1 VTVLTSVLVALGAL
15 VALGGASHLLL
26 HVFQQEHYE
35 ARRLYLW
42 IGQAYGVRLALP
54 EAGLLLVGGAAAAL
68 AGAAAEA
75 IGVVIAVALLAMT
88 LRAARVVWT
97 REQIKPLVFTPRA
110 RRLFGLQ
117 LGVSALILAI
127 VVALGG
133 GQSWAPAVS
142 GAVGALLLL
151 LAPWLLGSVVNAML
165 RPVQQADNRRFVR
178 RAQQRLR
185 DVHPLVVG
193 ITGSYGKT
201 TTKACV
207 TEVLDLLGP
216 AYPTPAS
223 FNSQLGVV
231 RAINEGLQPQHQ
243 SFVVE
248 LGAYRTGDVREL
260 CELVHPRVG
269 VLTAIGPAHLERF
282 GSLDVTEQA
291 KGELADALPA
301 DGLFVTRA
309 DDDRTRR
316 VAQTRSAAR
325 TLLFAPAPHPD
336 ADLWAEEVRLEE
348 GRTRFTLVVR
358 AGAGGDPAGSGEGGA
373 AGAGAGGAPAGEQRA
388 EVRARLLGDHNV
400 ANLLA
405 AAAVGIG
412 RGLAL
417 ADVARALG
425 RVAPPDHRLS
435 PIVNRAAGVVVIDDS
450 YNANPEGAAAALGVL
465 RDHPAARRVLVTP
478 GMVELGERE
487 REENRRLG
495 ELAAGV
501 ADLALLIGPR
511 GEDVAE
517 GMRSAGAPAE
527 KILLFGD
534 GPAAHAKLAELTR
547 SGDVVLFENDLPDVY
562 A

>member
-1 VTVLTSVLVALGAL
+1 MTVLTSALVGIAAL
-15 VALGGASHLLL
+15 VALAGASHLLL

-42 IGQAYGVRLALP
+42 ISQAYGVRLALP
-54 EAGLLLVGGAAAAL
+54 EAGLLLV
-68 AGAAAEA
+68 AGAACAVGA
-75 IGVVIAVALLAMT
+75 NASGVVGVVLALGLVAMAA
-88 LRAARVVWT
+88 RAARVVWT
-97 REQIKPLVFTPRA
+97 RETIKPLVFTPRA

-117 LGVSALILAI
+117 LAIAALVLAI
-127 VVALGG
+127 AVALGG
-133 GQSWAPAVS
+133 GSAVAPAVT

-151 LAPWLLGSVVNAML
+151 VAPWLLGDVVNRAL
-165 RPVQQADNRRFVR
+165 RPVQQADNRRFLR
-178 RAQQRLR
+178 RAEQRLR
-185 DVHPLVVG
+185 DVRPLVVG

-207 TEVLDLLGP
+207 TEVLELLGP

-223 FNSQLGVV
+223 FNSTLGVV

-248 LGAYRTGDVREL
+248 MGAYRRGDVKEL
-260 CELVHPRVG
+260 CELVHPRIG

-301 DGLFVTRA
+301 EGVFVTRA
-309 DDDRTRR
+309 DDERTLR
-316 VAQTRSAAR
+316 VARTRSAAR

-336 ADLWAEEVRLEE
+336 ADVWAEDVRLEN
-348 GRTRFTLVVR
+348 GRTHFTLVAR
-358 AGAGGDPAGSGEGGA
+358 ADGGGA
-373 AGAGAGGAPAGEQRA
+373 QERA
-388 EVRARLLGDHNV
+388 DVRARLLGDHNV

-412 RGLAL
+412 HGLAV

-425 RVAPPDHRLS
+425 RVTPPDHRLS
-435 PIVNRAAGVVVIDDS
+435 PIVNRAAGIVVIDDS

-465 RDHPAARRVLVTP
+465 RDHPATRRLLVTP

-487 REENRRLG
+487 QEENRRLG

-501 ADLALLIGPR
+501 ADIAILIGAR
-511 GEDVAE
+511 GEDVAA
-517 GMRSAGAPAE
+517 GMRAAGAPE
-527 KILLFGD
+527 ERILVLPD
-534 GPAAHAKLAELTR
+534 GPAAHAKVAELTR

>member
-1 VTVLTSVLVALGAL
+1 MTVLTSVLIAVAAL
-15 VALGGASHLLL
+15 VALGTASHMLL

-42 IGQAYGVRLALP
+42 VSQAYGVRLALP
-54 EAGLLLVGGAAAAL
+54 EAGLLFVGALASAL
-68 AGAAAEA
+68 AGGSEPALGVILA
-75 IGVVIAVALLAMT
+75 IVLVALT
-88 LRAARVVWT
+88 ARYAQRVWT

-117 LGVSALILAI
+117 LALGALLLAI

-133 GQSWAPAVS
+133 SGEFAPAAT

-151 LAPWLLGSVVNAML
+151 LAPWLLGGVVNRLL

-178 RAQQRLR
+178 RAEQRLR
-185 DVHPLVVG
+185 EVRPLVVG

-207 TEVLDLLGP
+207 AAVLDLLGP
-216 AYPTPAS
+216 SYPTPAS

-231 RAINEGLQPQHQ
+231 RAINEGLQPTHQ

-248 LGAYRTGDVREL
+248 MGAYRRGDVQDL
-260 CELVHPRVG
+260 CDLVHPRAG

-291 KGELADALPA
+291 KGELADAIPA
-301 DGLFVTRA
+301 EGLFVTRA
-309 DDDRTRR
+309 DDERCLRVARTRAAGR
-316 VAQTRSAAR
+316 V
-325 TLLFAPAPHPD
+325 LLFAPAPHPE
-336 ADLWAEEVRLEE
+336 ADLWAEGIRLQD
-348 GRTRFTLVVR
+348 GRSIFTVVVR
-358 AGAGGDPAGSGEGGA
+358 AGVAGDD
-373 AGAGAGGAPAGEQRA
+373 EQRA
-388 EVRARLLGDHNV
+388 EVRARLLGEHNV

-405 AAAVGIG
+405 AAAVGLG
-412 RGLAL
+412 EGLAL

-425 RVAPPDHRLS
+425 KVPPPDHRLA

-465 RDHPAARRVLVTP
+465 RDHPATRRLLVTP

-495 ELAAGV
+495 ELAAAV
-501 ADLALLIGPR
+501 ADVAVLIGPR
-511 GEDVAE
+511 GEDVRA
-517 GMRSAGAPAE
+517 GMLAAGAREEQLHHFP
-527 KILLFGD
+527 D
-534 GPAAHAKLAELTR
+534 GPSAHAKVAELTR
-547 SGDVVLFENDLPDVY
+547 AGDVVLFENDLPDVY

>member
-1 VTVLTSVLVALGAL
+1 VTVLTSVLVALAAL
-15 VALGGASHLLL
+15 IALGGASHLLL

-42 IGQAYGVRLALP
+42 VSQAYGVRLALP
-54 EAGLLLVGGAAAAL
+54 EAGLLFVGALAAAL
-68 AGAAAEA
+68 AGGSEEA
-75 IGVVIAVALLAMT
+75 LGLILAIVLVALTA
-88 LRAARVVWT
+88 RAARVVWT
-97 REQIKPLVFTPRA
+97 REQIKPLVFTARA

-117 LGVSALILAI
+117 LALAALILAI

-133 GQSWAPAVS
+133 AGEWAPAVT

-151 LAPWLLGSVVNAML
+151 LAPWLLGGVVNTLL

-178 RAQQRLR
+178 RAEQRLR
-185 DVHPLVVG
+185 EVRPLVVG

-207 TEVLDLLGP
+207 AAVLDLLGP

-231 RAINEGLQPQHQ
+231 RAINEGLQPTHQ

-248 LGAYRTGDVREL
+248 MGAYRRGDVKEL
-260 CELVHPRVG
+260 CDLVHPRAG

-291 KGELADALPA
+291 KGELADSIPA

-309 DDDRTRR
+309 DDERCLRVARTRAAGR
-316 VAQTRSAAR
+316 V
-325 TLLFAPAPHPD
+325 LLFAPAAHPE
-336 ADLWAEEVRLEE
+336 ADLWAEGIRLQD
-348 GRTRFTLVVR
+348 GRSIFTLVVR
-358 AGAGGDPAGSGEGGA
+358 AGVI
-373 AGAGAGGAPAGEQRA
+373 AGADGEQRA
-388 EVRARLLGDHNV
+388 EVRARLLGEHNV

-405 AAAVGIG
+405 AAAVGVG
-412 RGLAL
+412 EGLAL

-425 RVAPPDHRLS
+425 KVAPPDHRLA

-465 RDHPAARRVLVTP
+465 RDHPATRRVLVTP

-495 ELAAGV
+495 ELAASV
-501 ADLALLIGPR
+501 ADIAVLIGPR
-511 GEDVAE
+511 GEDVRA
-517 GMRSAGAPAE
+517 GMLAAGAREEQLHHFP
-527 KILLFGD
+527 D
-534 GPAAHAKLAELTR
+534 GPSAHAKVAELTR
-547 SGDVVLFENDLPDVY
+547 AGDVVLFENDLPDVY

>member
-1 VTVLTSVLVALGAL
+1 MTVLASALIALGAL
-15 VALGGASHLLL
+15 IALAGASHLLL

-42 IGQAYGVRLALP
+42 IGQATAIRLALP
-54 EAGLLLVGGAAAAL
+54 EAALVLVASVATAV
-68 AGAAAEA
+68 A
-75 IGVVIAVALLAMT
+75 IGASEPLGVVLAIGLVAMT
-88 LRAARVVWT
+88 ARAARVVWT

-117 LGVSALILAI
+117 LAVAAIVLVI
-127 VVALGG
+127 VVALGRDS
-133 GQSWAPAVS
+133 QWAPAVT
-142 GAVGALLLL
+142 GAFGALLLL
-151 LAPWLLGSVVNAML
+151 LAPYLLGSVVNAML

-185 DVHPLVVG
+185 EVRPLVVG

-207 TEVLDLLGP
+207 TAVLDLLGP
-216 AYPTPAS
+216 SYPTPAS
-223 FNSQLGVV
+223 FNSTLGVV
-231 RAINEGLQPQHQ
+231 RAINEGLQPTHQ

-248 LGAYRTGDVREL
+248 MGAYRTGDVREL
-260 CELVHPRVG
+260 CELVNPRVG

-282 GSLDVTEQA
+282 GTLDVTEAA
-291 KGELADALPA
+291 KGELADAMPA

-309 DDDRTRR
+309 DDERTLRVARTRAAGR
-316 VAQTRSAAR
+316 V
-325 TLLFAPAPHPD
+325 LLFAPAPHPD
-336 ADLWAEEVRLEE
+336 ADLWAEDVRLQD
-348 GRTRFTLVVR
+348 GRTHFTIVVR
-358 AGAGGDPAGSGEGGA
+358 AGAA
-373 AGAGAGGAPAGEQRA
+373 ADEQRA
-388 EVRARLLGDHNV
+388 EVRARLLGEHNV

-405 AAAVGIG
+405 AAAVGVG
-412 RGLAL
+412 QGLAL

-465 RDHPAARRVLVTP
+465 RDHPATRRLLVTP

-487 REENRRLG
+487 EAENRRLG
-495 ELAAGV
+495 ELAAGI
-501 ADLALLIGPR
+501 ADLAILIGTR
-511 GEDVAE
+511 GEHVAE
-517 GMRSAGAPAE
+517 GMRSAGAPPE
-527 KILLFGD
+527 RILHFPD
-534 GPAAHAKLAELTR
+534 GPSAHAKVAELTR
-547 SGDVVLFENDLPDVY
+547 AGDVVLFENDLPDVY

>member
-1 VTVLTSVLVALGAL
+1 VTVLTSIIVAFAAL

-42 IGQAYGVRLALP
+42 VSQAYGARLALP
-54 EAGLLLVGGAAAAL
+54 EAGILLVGGVAAAL
-68 AGAAAEA
+68 AGDASELAGLIVA
-75 IGVVIAVALLAMT
+75 IALLALA
-88 LRAARVVWT
+88 LRAARVIWK

-110 RRLFGLQ
+110 RRLFALQ
-117 LGVSALILAI
+117 LTDGAFPLAL
-127 VVALGG
+127 VVAAGG
-133 GQSWAPAVS
+133 HQTWAPAVV
-142 GAVGALLLL
+142 GAVGAIVLLI
-151 LAPWLLGSVVNAML
+151 APWLLGTVVNTSL
-165 RPVQQADNRRFVR
+165 RPLQQADARRWVR
-178 RAQQRLR
+178 RAEERLAE
-185 DVHPLVVG
+185 VHPLVVG

-207 TEVLDLLGP
+207 AAVLDLLGP
-216 AYPTPAS
+216 SYPTPAS
-223 FNSQLGVV
+223 FNSHLGVV

-248 LGAYRTGDVREL
+248 MGAYRVGDVREL
-260 CELVHPRVG
+260 CDLVHPQVG

-291 KGELADALPA
+291 KGELADAMPA

-309 DDDRTRR
+309 DDERTARVARTRAAGR
-316 VAQTRSAAR
+316 V
-325 TLLFAPAPHPD
+325 LLFSPAPHPGSD
-336 ADLWAEEVRLEE
+336 VWAEDVALRD
-348 GRTRFTLVVR
+348 GRTHFTIVVR
-358 AGAGGDPAGSGEGGA
+358 AGVAGEQ
-373 AGAGAGGAPAGEQRA
+373 EQRA
-388 EVRARLLGDHNV
+388 EVRARLLGAHNI

-405 AAAVGIG
+405 AAAVGVG

-417 ADVARALG
+417 TDVARALG
-425 RVAPPDHRLS
+425 RVQPPDHRLA

-465 RDHPAARRVLVTP
+465 RDHPATRRLLVTP

-487 REENRRLG
+487 QEENRRLG
-495 ELAAGV
+495 TLAADV
-501 ADLALLIGPR
+501 ADLAILIGPR

-517 GMRSAGAPAE
+517 GMRSAGAPAD
-527 KILLFGD
+527 KILVMSD
-534 GPAAHAKLAELTR
+534 GPSAHAKVAELTR
-547 SGDVVLFENDLPDVY
+547 AGDVILFENDLPDVY

>member
-1 VTVLTSVLVALGAL
+1 VTVLASALVGLGAL
-15 VALGGASHLLL
+15 IALGGASHLLL

-42 IGQAYGVRLALP
+42 IAQTYAIRLALP
-54 EAGLLLVGGAAAAL
+54 EAGLVLVVSIACAIALGASEPLGVVLAIALVAL
-68 AGAAAEA
+68 AA
-75 IGVVIAVALLAMT
+75 
-88 LRAARVVWT
+88 RAARVVWT

-117 LGVSALILAI
+117 LTVAALVLAI
-127 VVALGG
+127 AIAIGG
-133 GQSWAPAVS
+133 DRQWAPAVT
-142 GAVGALLLL
+142 GAVGALLLV
-151 LAPWLLGSVVNAML
+151 LAPWLLGSVVNNML
-165 RPVQQADNRRFVR
+165 RPVQRADNRRFVR
-178 RAQQRLR
+178 SAQQRLR
-185 DVHPLVVG
+185 DVRPLVVG

-207 TEVLDLLGP
+207 TAVLDLLGP
-216 AYPTPAS
+216 SYPTPAS

-248 LGAYRTGDVREL
+248 MGAYRTGDIREL
-260 CELVHPRVG
+260 CDLVHPRVG

-282 GSLDVTEQA
+282 GSLEVTEQA

-309 DDDRTRR
+309 DDERTRR
-316 VAQTRSAAR
+316 IARTRSAAR

-336 ADLWAEEVRLEE
+336 ADVWAEDVRMEE

-358 AGAGGDPAGSGEGGA
+358 EGAVRGGA
-373 AGAGAGGAPAGEQRA
+373 AAGGAGMAGADRAGGAGEQRA
-388 EVRARLLGDHNV
+388 DVRARLLGEHNV

-412 RGLAL
+412 EGLAP
-417 ADVARALG
+417 ADVARALS
-425 RVAPPDHRLS
+425 RVTPPDHRLA

-465 RDHPAARRVLVTP
+465 RDHPATRRQLVTP

-501 ADLALLIGPR
+501 ADVAILIGPR

-517 GMRSAGAPAE
+517 GMRKAGAPAE
-527 KILLFGD
+527 RILLFAD
-534 GPAAHAKLAELTR
+534 GPAAHAKVAELTR
-547 SGDVVLFENDLPDVY
+547 AGDVVLFENDLPDVY

>member
-1 VTVLTSVLVALGAL
+1 MTLLTSVLVAIGAL
-15 VALGGASHLLL
+15 IAIGGASHLLL

-42 IGQAYGVRLALP
+42 IGQAYAVRLALP
-54 EAGLLLVGGAAAAL
+54 EAGLVLVAGGAAAL

-75 IGVVIAVALLAMT
+75 IGVVIAIALVAMAA
-88 LRAARVVWT
+88 RAARVIWL

-117 LGVSALILAI
+117 LAVSALILAI
-127 VVALGG
+127 VLAIGG
-133 GQSWAPAVS
+133 GQQWAPAVT
-142 GAVGALLLL
+142 GAAGALLLL
-151 LAPWLLGSVVNAML
+151 LAPWLLGGVVNNML

-185 DVHPLVVG
+185 DVRPLVVG

-207 TEVLDLLGP
+207 TAVLDLLGP
-216 AYPTPAS
+216 SYPTPAS
-223 FNSQLGVV
+223 FNSTLGVV

-248 LGAYRTGDVREL
+248 MGAYRTGDVAEL

-291 KGELADALPA
+291 KGELADSLPA
-301 DGLFVTRA
+301 DGGLFVTRA
-309 DDDRTRR
+309 DDERTLR
-316 VAQTRSAAR
+316 VARTRSAAR

-336 ADLWAEEVRLEE
+336 ADVWAEDVRLQD
-348 GRTRFTLVVR
+348 GRTIFTVVVR
-358 AGAGGDPAGSGEGGA
+358 EGN
-373 AGAGAGGAPAGEQRA
+373 QRA
-388 EVRARLLGDHNV
+388 EIRARLLGEHNV

-405 AAAVGIG
+405 AATVGVG

-417 ADVARALG
+417 TDVARALG
-425 RVAPPDHRLS
+425 RVTPPDHRLS

-465 RDHPAARRVLVTP
+465 RDHPATRRVLVTP

-501 ADLALLIGPR
+501 ADVALLIGPR

-517 GMRSAGAPAE
+517 GMRAAGARAE
-527 KILLFGD
+527 QILHFPD

>member
-1 VTVLTSVLVALGAL
+1 MIVLASALIAIGAL
-15 VALGGASHLLL
+15 IALAGATHLLL

-42 IGQAYGVRLALP
+42 IGQATAIRLALP
-54 EAGLLLVGGAAAAL
+54 EAGLVLVASVATAL
-68 AGAAAEA
+68 ALGASEPLGVVLA
-75 IGVVIAVALLAMT
+75 IGLVAMT
-88 LRAARVVWT
+88 ARAARVVWT

-117 LGVSALILAI
+117 LAVAAI
-127 VVALGG
+127 VLVAVVALGG
-133 GQSWAPAVS
+133 DAQWAPAVT
-142 GAVGALLLL
+142 GAFGALLLL
-151 LAPWLLGSVVNAML
+151 LAPYLLGSVVNAML

-185 DVHPLVVG
+185 DVRPLVVG

-207 TEVLDLLGP
+207 TAVLDLLGP
-216 AYPTPAS
+216 SYPTPAS
-223 FNSQLGVV
+223 FNSTLGVV
-231 RAINEGLQPQHQ
+231 RAINEGLQPTHQ

-248 LGAYRTGDVREL
+248 MGAYRTGDVQEL
-260 CELVHPRVG
+260 CELVSPRVG

-282 GSLDVTEQA
+282 GTLDVTEAA
-291 KGELADALPA
+291 KGELADAMPA

-309 DDDRTRR
+309 DDERTLR
-316 VAQTRSAAR
+316 VARTRSAGR
-325 TLLFAPAPHPD
+325 VLLFAPAPHPD
-336 ADLWAEEVRLEE
+336 ADLWAEDVRLQD
-348 GRTRFTLVVR
+348 GRTIFTIVVR
-358 AGAGGDPAGSGEGGA
+358 GAD
-373 AGAGAGGAPAGEQRA
+373 GAPEQRA
-388 EVRARLLGDHNV
+388 EVRARLLGEHNV

-405 AAAVGIG
+405 AAAVGVG
-412 RGLAL
+412 QGLAL

-425 RVAPPDHRLS
+425 RVTPPDHRLS

-465 RDHPAARRVLVTP
+465 RDHPATRRLLVTP

-487 REENRRLG
+487 RDENRRLG

-501 ADLALLIGPR
+501 ADLAILIGPR

-517 GMRSAGAPAE
+517 GMRRAGAPAE
-527 KILLFGD
+527 RILHFPD
-534 GPAAHAKLAELTR
+534 GPSAHAKVAELTR
-547 SGDVVLFENDLPDVY
+547 AGDVVLFENDLPDVY

>member
-1 VTVLTSVLVALGAL
+1 MTVLTSALVGIAAL
-15 VALGGASHLLL
+15 VALAGASHLLL

-42 IGQAYGVRLALP
+42 ISQAYGVRLALP
-54 EAGLLLVGGAAAAL
+54 EAGLLLV
-68 AGAAAEA
+68 AGAACAVGA
-75 IGVVIAVALLAMT
+75 NASGVVGVVLALGLVAMAA
-88 LRAARVVWT
+88 RAARVVWT
-97 REQIKPLVFTPRA
+97 RETIKPLVFTPRA

-117 LGVSALILAI
+117 LAIAALVLAI
-127 VVALGG
+127 AVALGG
-133 GQSWAPAVS
+133 GSAVAPAVT

-151 LAPWLLGSVVNAML
+151 VAPWLLGDVVNRAL
-165 RPVQQADNRRFVR
+165 RPVQQADNRRFLR
-178 RAQQRLR
+178 RAEQRLR
-185 DVHPLVVG
+185 DVRPLVVG

-207 TEVLDLLGP
+207 TEVLELLGP

-223 FNSQLGVV
+223 FNSTLGVV

-248 LGAYRTGDVREL
+248 MGAYRRGDVKEL
-260 CELVHPRVG
+260 CELVHPRIG

-301 DGLFVTRA
+301 EGVFVTRA
-309 DDDRTRR
+309 DDERTLR
-316 VAQTRSAAR
+316 VARTRSAAR

-336 ADLWAEEVRLEE
+336 ADVWAEDVRLEN
-348 GRTRFTLVVR
+348 GRTHFTLVAR
-358 AGAGGDPAGSGEGGA
+358 ADGDGA
-373 AGAGAGGAPAGEQRA
+373 EQRA
-388 EVRARLLGDHNV
+388 DVRARLLGDHNV

-412 RGLAL
+412 HGLAV

-425 RVAPPDHRLS
+425 RVTPPDHRLS
-435 PIVNRAAGVVVIDDS
+435 PIVNRAAGIVVIDDS

-465 RDHPAARRVLVTP
+465 RDHPATRRLLVTP

-487 REENRRLG
+487 QEENRRLG

-501 ADLALLIGPR
+501 ADIAILIGAR
-511 GEDVAE
+511 GEDVAA
-517 GMRSAGAPAE
+517 GMRAAGAPE
-527 KILLFGD
+527 ERILVLPD
-534 GPAAHAKLAELTR
+534 GPAAHAKVAELTR